1 MNRHFATLTIVAVAA
16 ILSVGVIAATNSNTS
31 APTNMFGGP
40 VYAGPPSLAVTAA
53 LVKAGGG
60 SKHFTI
66 QKALVSML
74 GAKTVNAEV
83 AKLTKQYGK
92 QKVSNWLNGFN
103 FAVHDALRQVTAAG
117 IKLPAAPKNLH
128 GVKLAETLVYAG
140 TAPDHVF
147 WSGLLYDHALS
158 HDVHNQVMVNIDA
171 KYGTPYDMNLH
182 AITNQAM
189 YDVAHA
195 LGKKTVRLASL
206 H

>member
-1 MNRHFATLTIVAVAA
+1 MNRHLAKLVIVSVAVLLFA
-16 ILSVGVIAATNSNTS
+16 GAATAENWNTTG
-31 APTNMFGGP
+31 PTNMFGGP
-40 VYAGPPSLAVTAA
+40 IYAGPPALAVTAA

-60 SKHFTI
+60 PEHFTI

-92 QKVSNWLNGFN
+92 KKVADWLSGFN
-103 FAVHDALRQVTAAG
+103 FAVHDALQQVTAAG
-117 IKLPAAPKNLH
+117 IKLPAAPKNLR
-128 GVKLAETLVYAG
+128 GIKLAKTLVNAG
-140 TAPDHVF
+140 TAKNHVF
-147 WSGLLYDHALS
+147 WSGLLFDHALS
-158 HDVHNQVMVNIDA
+158 HKVHNQVMVDIDA
-171 KYGTPYDMNLH
+171 KYGAPYDTNMH

-195 LGKKTVRLASL
+195 LGDKKVRLASL